1 MIINFAHD
9 SRSLS
14 SNDNLKLKNLVNEYG
29 SRLEAII
36 VIGHASSRT
45 RDMNIVNHQL
55 VNFKISVDRAQS
67 VANQLIDLSI
77 PASLI
82 KIEARGSSEPKYFES
97 MPSGEAANR
106 RTEIF
111 IIESSN

>member
-1 MIINFAHD
+1 MK
-9 SRSLS
+9 
-14 SNDNLKLKNLVNEYG
+14 KLVEEYG
-29 SRLEAII
+29 SKLGTVI

-45 RDMNIVNHQL
+45 RDMNVVNHQL

-67 VANQLIDLSI
+67 VANELIDLSI
-77 PASLI
+77 SPLLI

-111 IIESSN
+111 IIESSS